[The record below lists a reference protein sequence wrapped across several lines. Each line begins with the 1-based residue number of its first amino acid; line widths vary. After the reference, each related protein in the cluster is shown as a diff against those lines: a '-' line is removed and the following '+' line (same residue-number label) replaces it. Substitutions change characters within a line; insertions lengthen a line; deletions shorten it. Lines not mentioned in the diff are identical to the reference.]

1 MRLLLFFVSLLFSSI
16 FYSFYKLLNWQ
27 TILWKNSYTS
37 DFNSIFNYFWID
49 SSFWIMFFSILF
61 LTIAIFF
68 VFYFSP
74 IDINKNNKITY
85 KKSKIF
91 YLLFYIIL
99 LTPVYFWLFNY
110 DFLILIL
117 LLLFIVSDFCFFY
130 LPNLS
135 FFKKYEL
142 NLKYFGL
149 ISNYLVWIVS
159 IFYIHII
166 DYSYYLWLIILFSIF
181 FNFYVHK
188 NFTNYISLIY
198 AILLIIFF
206 VLYFVLKLIDL
217 YILLFW

>member
-27 TILWKNSYTS
+27 TILWKDSYTS
-37 DFNSIFNYFWID
+37 DFNSIFNYIWID
-49 SSFWIMFFSILF
+49 SSFGIMFFSILF

-74 IDINKNNKITY
+74 LDVNKNNKRNY

-91 YLLFYIIL
+91 YIFFYIIL
-99 LTPVYFWLFNY
+99 LTPVYFWFFNY

-117 LLLFIVSDFCFFY
+117 LLLFILWDFCFFS
-130 LPNLS
+130 LPHLS

-149 ISNYLVWIVS
+149 ITNYLVWIVS